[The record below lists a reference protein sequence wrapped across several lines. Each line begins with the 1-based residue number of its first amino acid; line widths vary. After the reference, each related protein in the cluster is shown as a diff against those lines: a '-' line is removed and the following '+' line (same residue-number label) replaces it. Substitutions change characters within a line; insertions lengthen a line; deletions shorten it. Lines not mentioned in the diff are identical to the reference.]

1 MANGVRIEAHVDQ
14 RRTIHGIRDVCGNYI
29 DSMPT
34 YEEPESVLTLYVGNR
49 TVRMKLVPE
58 QLQEAHE
65 IVQAIAFGNIE
76 SDHPD
81 HDWQS
86 QGSIGMRCKRCGF
99 EVGGYLSTGWRG
111 GVPTCNEYSMKEA
124 LE

>member
-81 HDWQS
+81 HDWEYH
-86 QGSIGMRCKRCGF
+86 GSGMRCKRCGF
-99 EVGGYLSTGWRG
+99 EIGGYYSIVLRC
-111 GVPTCNEYSMKEA
+111 GVPTCDEHSMKEA